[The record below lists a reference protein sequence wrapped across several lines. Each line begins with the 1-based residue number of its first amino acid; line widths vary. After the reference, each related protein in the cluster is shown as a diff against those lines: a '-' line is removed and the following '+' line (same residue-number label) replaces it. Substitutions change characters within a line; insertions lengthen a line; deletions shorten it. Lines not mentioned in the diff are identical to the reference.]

1 MVRLF
6 KNRFVNIAHN
16 MRHNAEDYKHP
27 VLPNKFVGRNR
38 FIPSCKQIIWDPND
52 CWQFLAGI
60 KRKKLLPWQ
69 KTERFN
75 MAELAL
81 SAQYKKSDEWWLHNV
96 CAIDPI
102 HAIIPK
108 TYAPI
113 TLSKTLIDKFRK
125 RISIS

>member
-1 MVRLF
+1 MF

-27 VLPNKFVGRNR
+27 VLPNKFVGRNKIYSIMR
-38 FIPSCKQIIWDPND
+38 TKCHDGDPND

-125 RISIS
+125 RIS